1 MPSFPTLPRSCMETH
16 TGLKQ
21 YENNF
26 GTIDFFIKNIHR
38 LSLSILAGRRASGI
52 CIFTLERGNEG
63 MLRFFGILERYPFL
77 DVKNWVNEQ
86 FGGA

>member
-1 MPSFPTLPRSCMETH
+1 
-16 TGLKQ
+16 
-21 YENNF
+21 
-26 GTIDFFIKNIHR
+26 